1 MCEKEFAKTPLADQK
16 RAEFML
22 KMAEKIG
29 GLSFTGLLG
38 APVAYW
44 FTPQGQ
50 SNHDAFLMFLIVPAI
65 GLCATWLAL
74 KLALDIYNKGN
85 DDAQ

>member
-1 MCEKEFAKTPLADQK
+1 MCDKELAKTRLAKQK
-16 RAEFML
+16 HAEFMI

-38 APVAYW
+38 APVMYW

-50 SNHDAFLMFLIVPAI
+50 QNHKAFLAFILITAVGAYVTYH
-65 GLCATWLAL
+65 LL
-74 KLALDIYNKGN
+74 KNAMDIFNQEKN
-85 DDAQ
+85 DAQ